1 MSSVERLVIAT
12 ANRHKVHEIRSILE
26 SLGGE
31 TAHIAL
37 AGLGDYPGV
46 VMPVEDGDSFLANAR
61 IKACSVSCQT
71 GEVCLADD
79 SGLVVDGLGGE
90 PGIHSARFL
99 GEDATDSQRNQA
111 ILAML
116 AQRPEAPRT
125 ARFVCAAVIAFPD
138 GQVLEVQE
146 TCEGQIARTPSGDGG
161 FGYDPIFY
169 FPEFACTLAEVPS
182 DRKNQVSHRGKAMR
196 GIIRKLRE
204 LL

>member
-1 MSSVERLVIAT
+1 MGRVNRLVIAT
-12 ANRHKVHEIRSILE
+12 ANRHKVGEIHSILE

-31 TAHIAL
+31 TANIPL

-61 IKACSVSCQT
+61 IKAFSVAEQT

-79 SGLVVDGLGGE
+79 SGLVVDGLDGE

-99 GEDATDSQRNQA
+99 GEDATDTQRNQA
-111 ILAML
+111 ILSML
-116 AQRPEAPRT
+116 DKKPGAPRT

-138 GQVLEVQE
+138 GQLLEVQE
-146 TCEGQIARTPSGDGG
+146 ACEGEIAREPSGDGG

-169 FPEFACTLAEVPS
+169 FPEFACTLAEVPAA
-182 DRKNQVSHRGKAMR
+182 RKNEVSHRGKAIR
-196 GIIRKLRE
+196 GIIRKLSE